1 MSWRYASTPILTNGA
16 AKMPPSAPARIAP
29 PVVANSTTSPLSL
42 SDAPS
47 ANCETTVCSGPLA
60 MSTKISIQTA
70 SLSPPVPSA
79 MSTANAPPMNAPNI
93 GM

>member
-1 MSWRYASTPILTNGA
+1 MTNGA
-16 AKMPPSAPARIAP
+16 AKIPPMAPPRIAP
-29 PVVANSTTSPLSL
+29 PVVANRTTSPFSL

-60 MSTKISIQTA
+60 MSTKMSIQMA
-70 SLSPPVPSA
+70 SLTPPVPSA